1 MKKLYPVFLLL
12 LAALF
17 LPSCK
22 KTYPEGPK
30 ISFRDV
36 NVRITGEWKAISLII
51 NGQDKLYIIDSL
63 NVDRY
68 RFLFYKRKTE
78 SHDKYDLGKYVAV
91 DKQGNEIHPDT
102 AFNMCSFSDNL
113 SELIIHSTG
122 LYPNNPKPLAFF
134 PGYWNYCH
142 LTSEKWK
149 IIKLKYKEMKLQSLE
164 YDIVIEM
171 EKVKE
176 LINL

>member
-1 MKKLYPVFLLL
+1 MKKLFPVFLLL

-36 NVRITGEWKAISLII
+36 NVRITGEWKAISLSI

-63 NVDRY
+63 NMDRY
-68 RFLFYKRKTE
+68 RFLFCKRDTE
-78 SHDKYDLGKYVAV
+78 SHSKYSVGSFVAI

-102 AFNMCSFSDNL
+102 AFEMCGFSYGDKEIL
-113 SELIIHSTG
+113 SI
-122 LYPNNPKPLAFF
+122 KP
-134 PGYWNYCH
+134 YQN
-142 LTSEKWK
+142 
-149 IIKLKYKEMKLQSLE
+149 
-164 YDIVIEM
+164 
-171 EKVKE
+171 
-176 LINL
+176 